1 MAGPGVIMIAQV
13 FGIGILVS
21 ILDSILK
28 KAGREDLSHWL
39 TIAGLIGSMVI
50 VIPQISSLI
59 NAVQVMFNIY

>member
-1 MAGPGVIMIAQV
+1 MAGPCVIMIAQV